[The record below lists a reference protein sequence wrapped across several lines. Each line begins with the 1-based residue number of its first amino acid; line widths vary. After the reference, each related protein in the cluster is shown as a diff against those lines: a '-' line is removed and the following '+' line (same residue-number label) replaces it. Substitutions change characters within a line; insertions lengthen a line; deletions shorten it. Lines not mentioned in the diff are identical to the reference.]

1 MEIRRELQY
10 SSKGLKKMSK
20 ENRRKEFIRLMDLG
34 RQKDIPPELWAEF
47 KPKDKIVV
55 PVKAESGNK
64 KVK

>member
-1 MEIRRELQY
+1 
-10 SSKGLKKMSK
+10 MSK